1 MSNQEPDTREIAS
14 FRQALID
21 LIDTYTYALATQAT
35 VVPSEADIADAL
47 LDMYDMRAIQRL
59 IKDVAYEK
67 PEWLSHVSMPA
78 RVVDWAME
86 AP

>member
-1 MSNQEPDTREIAS
+1 MNGTGEIAS

-21 LIDTYTYALATQAT
+21 VVDTYTYALVTQST
-35 VVPSEADIADAL
+35 VASSEGDIVDAVL
-47 LDMYDMRAIQRL
+47 HLYDMRAIQRL

-67 PEWLSHVSMPA
+67 PKWLSDVSMPA

>member
-1 MSNQEPDTREIAS
+1 MSSPYST

-21 LIDTYTYALATQAT
+21 VIDKHTCALVSQST
-35 VVPSEADIADAL
+35 VAHWVETDIADAV

-67 PEWLSHVSMPA
+67 PEWLSDVSMPA